1 MPQCTRCC
9 GRLPDS
15 PIFPVGNQGACGAM
29 SANPAAMQ
37 AMAAKYLELAGK
49 TADPGVSEKLR
60 QYAALYRDIATQA
73 VANKEPPTRCAHN
86 PAAPTRHEQSWFRD

>member
-1 MPQCTRCC
+1 
-9 GRLPDS
+9 
-15 PIFPVGNQGACGAM
+15 M

-73 VANKEPPTRCAHN
+73 VANKER
-86 PAAPTRHEQSWFRD
+86 PASFGEIPSEPMRRGLR